1 MGKADL
7 EVQEANN
14 FTDPN
19 TVDVDTNT
27 LTYQIKTTEPET
39 FVLRTDEEG
48 NVIFWDP
55 EGFVELC
62 TNTDNEQLKILLT
75 IYNLGI
81 IEGCRSE

>member
-19 TVDVDTNT
+19 MIGIDTNT

-39 FVLRTDEEG
+39 FVLKTDKEG
-48 NVIFWDP
+48 NVTFWDP

-62 TNTDNEQLKILLT
+62 TNTDNEQLKLLLT

>member
-14 FTDPN
+14 FTDPSMIGI
-19 TVDVDTNT
+19 DTNT
-27 LTYQIKTTEPET
+27 STYQIKTTEPET
-39 FVLRTDEEG
+39 FVLKIDKEG
-48 NVIFWDP
+48 NVTFWDP
-55 EGFVELC
+55 EGFVDLC
-62 TNTDNEQLKILLT
+62 TNTDNEHLKILLT

>member
-1 MGKADL
+1 MDL

-19 TVDVDTNT
+19 TVGIDTNT
-27 LTYQIKTTEPET
+27 STYQIKTTEPET
-39 FVLRTDEEG
+39 FVLKTDKEG
-48 NVIFWDP
+48 NVTFWDP

-62 TNTDNEQLKILLT
+62 TNTDNEQLKLLLT

>member
-1 MGKADL
+1 MGKVDL

-14 FTDPN
+14 FIDPN
-19 TVDVDTNT
+19 MVGIGTNT
-27 LTYQIKTTEPET
+27 STYQIKTTEPET
-39 FVLRTDEEG
+39 FVLRTDKEG

-62 TNTDNEQLKILLT
+62 TNSDNEQLKILLT

>member
-19 TVDVDTNT
+19 TVGVGTNT

-39 FVLRTDEEG
+39 FVLKTDKEG
-48 NVIFWDP
+48 NVTFWDP

-62 TNTDNEQLKILLT
+62 TNTDNEQLKLLLT

>member
-1 MGKADL
+1 MGKVDL

-19 TVDVDTNT
+19 TVGVDINT
-27 LTYQIKTTEPET
+27 LTYQSKTTEPET
-39 FVLRTDEEG
+39 FVLKTDKEG
-48 NVIFWDP
+48 NVTFWDP

-62 TNTDNEQLKILLT
+62 TNTDNEQLKLLLT

>member
-1 MGKADL
+1 MEA
-7 EVQEANN
+7 QEANN

-19 TVDVDTNT
+19 MVGIDTIT
-27 LTYQIKTTEPET
+27 STYQIKATEPET
-39 FVLRTDEEG
+39 VVLKTDKEG

-55 EGFVELC
+55 EGFVDLC
-62 TNTDNEQLKILLT
+62 TNTDNEHLKILLT

>member
-1 MGKADL
+1 MDL

-14 FTDPN
+14 FTYPN
-19 TVDVDTNT
+19 MVGIDTNT
-27 LTYQIKTTEPET
+27 STYQIKTTESET
-39 FVLRTDEEG
+39 VVLKTDKEG

-62 TNTDNEQLKILLT
+62 TNSDNEHLKILLT

>member
-1 MGKADL
+1 MEAQ
-7 EVQEANN
+7 EVSN
-14 FTDPN
+14 FVDPN
-19 TVDVDTNT
+19 MVGIDTNT
-27 LTYQIKTTEPET
+27 STYQIKTTEPET
-39 FVLRTDEEG
+39 VVLKTDKEG

-62 TNTDNEQLKILLT
+62 TNTDNEQLKLLLT

>member
-1 MGKADL
+1 MGKVDL

-19 TVDVDTNT
+19 MVGIDTNT
-27 LTYQIKTTEPET
+27 STYQIKTAEPET
-39 FVLRTDEEG
+39 VVLKTDKEG

-55 EGFVELC
+55 ESFVELC
-62 TNTDNEQLKILLT
+62 TNTDNEHLKILLT

>member
-19 TVDVDTNT
+19 MVGIDTNMS
-27 LTYQIKTTEPET
+27 TYQIKTAEPET
-39 FVLRTDEEG
+39 FVLKTDKEG
-48 NVIFWDP
+48 NVTFWDP

-62 TNTDNEQLKILLT
+62 TNTDNEQLKLLLT

>member
-19 TVDVDTNT
+19 TVGVDTNT

-39 FVLRTDEEG
+39 FVLKTDKEG
-48 NVIFWDP
+48 NVTFWDP

-62 TNTDNEQLKILLT
+62 TNTDNEQLKLLLT

>member
-1 MGKADL
+1 M

-19 TVDVDTNT
+19 MVGIDTST
-27 LTYQIKTTEPET
+27 STYQIKTTKPET
-39 FVLRTDEEG
+39 VVLKTDKEG

-62 TNTDNEQLKILLT
+62 TNTDNEQLKLLLT

>member
-1 MGKADL
+1 MEKADL

-19 TVDVDTNT
+19 MLGIGTNMP
-27 LTYQIKTTEPET
+27 TYQIITTEPET
-39 FVLRTDEEG
+39 FVLKTDKEG
-48 NVIFWDP
+48 NVTFWDP

-62 TNTDNEQLKILLT
+62 TNTDNEQLKLLLT

>member
-19 TVDVDTNT
+19 MVGIDTST
-27 LTYQIKTTEPET
+27 STYQIKTTKPET
-39 FVLRTDEEG
+39 VVLKTDKEG

-62 TNTDNEQLKILLT
+62 TNTDNEQLKSLLT

>member
-1 MGKADL
+1 MEKAAL
-7 EVQEANN
+7 EAQEANN

-19 TVDVDTNT
+19 TVGVDTNT

-39 FVLRTDEEG
+39 FVLKTDKEG
-48 NVIFWDP
+48 NVTFWDP

-62 TNTDNEQLKILLT
+62 TNTDNEQLKLLLT

>member
-1 MGKADL
+1 MGKVDL
-7 EVQEANN
+7 EVQGANN
-14 FTDPN
+14 FTYPN
-19 TVDVDTNT
+19 TVGVDTNT

-39 FVLRTDEEG
+39 FVLKTDKEG
-48 NVIFWDP
+48 NVTFWDP

-62 TNTDNEQLKILLT
+62 TNTDNEQLKLLLT

>member
-1 MGKADL
+1 M

-19 TVDVDTNT
+19 MVGVDTNAS
-27 LTYQIKTTEPET
+27 TYQIKTTEPET
-39 FVLRTDEEG
+39 FVLRTDKEG

-62 TNTDNEQLKILLT
+62 TNTDNEQLKLLLT

>member
-19 TVDVDTNT
+19 MAGINTNT
-27 LTYQIKTTEPET
+27 STYQIKTTEPET
-39 FVLRTDEEG
+39 VVLKTDKEG

-62 TNTDNEQLKILLT
+62 TNSDNEQLKILLT

>member
-1 MGKADL
+1 MGKVDL

-14 FTDPN
+14 FTDP
-19 TVDVDTNT
+19 TIVGIDTNT
-27 LTYQIKTTEPET
+27 STYQIKTTEPET
-39 FVLRTDEEG
+39 VVLKTDKEG

-62 TNTDNEQLKILLT
+62 TNTDNEQLKLLLT

>member
-1 MGKADL
+1 MGKAGL

-19 TVDVDTNT
+19 MVGIDTNMS
-27 LTYQIKTTEPET
+27 TYQTKNTEPET
-39 FVLRTDEEG
+39 FVLKTDKEG
-48 NVIFWDP
+48 NVTFWDP

-62 TNTDNEQLKILLT
+62 TNTDNEQLKLLLT

>member
-14 FTDPN
+14 YTDPN
-19 TVDVDTNT
+19 MVGIDTNMS
-27 LTYQIKTTEPET
+27 TYQIKTTEPEK
-39 FVLRTDEEG
+39 FVLRTDKEG
-48 NVIFWDP
+48 NVTFWDP

-62 TNTDNEQLKILLT
+62 TNSDNEHLKILLT

>member
-1 MGKADL
+1 MEKVAL

-19 TVDVDTNT
+19 TVGVDTNT
-27 LTYQIKTTEPET
+27 LTYQSKTTEPET
-39 FVLRTDEEG
+39 FVLKTDKEG
-48 NVIFWDP
+48 NVTFWDP

-62 TNTDNEQLKILLT
+62 TNTDNEQLKLLLT

>member
-1 MGKADL
+1 MEKADL

-19 TVDVDTNT
+19 TVGVDTNT

-39 FVLRTDEEG
+39 FVLKTDKEG
-48 NVIFWDP
+48 NVTFWDP

-62 TNTDNEQLKILLT
+62 TNTDNEQLKLLLT

>member
-19 TVDVDTNT
+19 MVGIDTNT
-27 LTYQIKTTEPET
+27 STYQIKTTEPET
-39 FVLRTDEEG
+39 FVLKTDKEG
-48 NVIFWDP
+48 NVTFWDP

-62 TNTDNEQLKILLT
+62 TNTDNEQLKLLLT

>member
-1 MGKADL
+1 MVKADL

-19 TVDVDTNT
+19 MVGIDTNT
-27 LTYQIKTTEPET
+27 STYQIKATEPET
-39 FVLRTDEEG
+39 VVLKTDKEG

-55 EGFVELC
+55 EGFVDLC
-62 TNTDNEQLKILLT
+62 TNTDNEHLKILLT

-81 IEGCRSE
+81 IEGYRSE

>member
-19 TVDVDTNT
+19 MIGVDTNAS
-27 LTYQIKTTEPET
+27 TYQIKTTEPET
-39 FVLRTDEEG
+39 FMLRTDEEG

-62 TNTDNEQLKILLT
+62 ANSDNEQLKILLT

>member
-1 MGKADL
+1 MGKVDL

-19 TVDVDTNT
+19 MIGIDTNMS
-27 LTYQIKTTEPET
+27 TYQIKTAEPET
-39 FVLRTDEEG
+39 FVLKTDKEG
-48 NVIFWDP
+48 NVTFWDP

-81 IEGCRSE
+81 IEGCRNE